1 MKFFI
6 LILIYSFTSVMV
18 RGHSV
23 TVSYIKPMIIGRTF
37 DLSKSLIG
45 QDIFEQN
52 TIQLEKTSGE
62 LTHTKYEMVKTKKQV
77 RDILDVSGQLSLQIM
92 SGMVKIEG
100 KGKYL
105 KETAS
110 GTSFVEVLAK
120 VSFQTVRNIQ

>member
-1 MKFFI
+1 
-6 LILIYSFTSVMV
+6 MV
-18 RGHSV
+18 RGNSV
-23 TVSYIKPMIIGRTF
+23 TTVPYIKPMIIGRTF

-45 QDIFEQN
+45 QDIFEED
-52 TIQLEKTSGE
+52 TIKFEKTTHE
-62 LTHTKYEMVKTKKQV
+62 ITHTKYKMVKTKKEV

-100 KGKYL
+100 AGKYL

-120 VSFQTVRNIQ
+120 VSFQTVRNMQ